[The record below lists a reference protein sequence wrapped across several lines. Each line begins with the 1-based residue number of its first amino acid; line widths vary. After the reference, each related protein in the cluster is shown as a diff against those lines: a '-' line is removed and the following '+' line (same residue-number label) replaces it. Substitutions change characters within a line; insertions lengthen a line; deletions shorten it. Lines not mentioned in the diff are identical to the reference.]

1 MFSSVFFMVEVPNL
15 KKKLNVKILER
26 EKVFII
32 SIHIA
37 SNLFIERISIFAI
50 IVKHSLDRIVPGYH
64 NMSCYLFFSY

>member
-1 MFSSVFFMVEVPNL
+1 MVEVPNL

-37 SNLFIERISIFAI
+37 SNL
-50 IVKHSLDRIVPGYH
+50 
-64 NMSCYLFFSY
+64 